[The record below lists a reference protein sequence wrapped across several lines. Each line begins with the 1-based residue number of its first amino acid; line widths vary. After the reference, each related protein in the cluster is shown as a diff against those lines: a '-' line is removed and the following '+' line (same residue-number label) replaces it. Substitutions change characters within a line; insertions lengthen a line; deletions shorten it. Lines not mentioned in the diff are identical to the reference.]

1 MKNLYRA
8 YPGTCFEIPNSAYEY
23 MVTTGDNVVNLW
35 TGELMPIYKF
45 IKEYGLS
52 DGYREHHYLV
62 EDMETGEVILVCA
75 YIPKD
80 ALKIAFEQLR
90 WMNAR
95 IVDEYTELEAELSG
109 LDEL

>member
-1 MKNLYRA
+1 
-8 YPGTCFEIPNSAYEY
+8 
-23 MVTTGDNVVNLW
+23 
-35 TGELMPIYKF
+35 
-45 IKEYGLS
+45 
-52 DGYREHHYLV
+52 
-62 EDMETGEVILVCA
+62 METGEVILVCA